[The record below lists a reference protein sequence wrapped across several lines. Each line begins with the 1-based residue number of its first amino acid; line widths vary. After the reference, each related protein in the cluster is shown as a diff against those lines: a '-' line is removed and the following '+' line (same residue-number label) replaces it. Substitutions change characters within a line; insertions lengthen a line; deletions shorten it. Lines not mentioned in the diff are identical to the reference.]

1 MAIVKTSIALIKR
14 YPVLSYFLLTFA
26 ISWGGFVLVVGPGG
40 FPGTGSQFDTIT
52 PYVVIAMLAGPS
64 ISGLVL
70 TGVVCGRAGYR
81 ELLSRLLRWRVGA
94 RWYAVALLTA
104 PLLAWALLAAFSLTP
119 PIFST
124 ADKAAL
130 VLTSVV
136 AGLVGGLFEELGWTG
151 FAVPRLR
158 LRHGVLATGLI
169 IGVPWGA
176 WHLLQGLWIGGTY
189 AGTVP
194 LGLFLILNF
203 LSGIA
208 ELTAFRVLMMWVYD
222 RTESL
227 LIAALMHAGLIT
239 GTIFL
244 FTPMATGMLGLAY
257 AWTFN
262 AALWLLV
269 AVVVVAN
276 QGHLARQPIARPVL

>member
-1 MAIVKTSIALIKR
+1 MAIVKPIMAFIKR
-14 YPVLSYFLLTFA
+14 YPVLTYFVLTFA
-26 ISWGGFVLVVGPGG
+26 ISWGGFVLVVGPGS

-52 PYVVIAMLAGPS
+52 PYVVMAMLAGPT
-64 ISGLVL
+64 ISGLAL
-70 TGVVCGRAGYR
+70 TGLVSGRAGYR

-94 RWYAVALLTA
+94 RWYAVALLIA
-104 PLLAWALLAAFSLTP
+104 PLLAWALLAVFSLTP
-119 PIFST
+119 PVFT
-124 ADKAAL
+124 TGDKAAF
-130 VLTSVV
+130 VLTGVV

-158 LRHGVLATGLI
+158 LRHGILATGLI
-169 IGVPWGA
+169 VGIPWGA

-194 LGLFLILNF
+194 LGLFLVLNF

-208 ELTAFRVLMMWVYD
+208 ELTAFRILMMWVYD

-227 LIAALMHAGLIT
+227 LIVALMHASLIT

-257 AWTFN
+257 AWSLN

-269 AVVVVAN
+269 GVVVAAN
-276 QGHLARQPIARPVL
+276 HGHLARQPFARPVI

>member
-1 MAIVKTSIALIKR
+1 MAIVKPIMAFIKR
-14 YPVLSYFLLTFA
+14 YPVLTYFVLTFA
-26 ISWGGFVLVVGPGG
+26 ISWGGFVLVVGPGS

-52 PYVVIAMLAGPS
+52 PYVVMAMLAGPT
-64 ISGLVL
+64 ISGLAL
-70 TGVVCGRAGYR
+70 TGLVSGRAGYR

-94 RWYAVALLTA
+94 RWYAVALLIA
-104 PLLAWALLAAFSLTP
+104 PLLAWALLAVFSLTP
-119 PIFST
+119 PVFST
-124 ADKAAL
+124 GDKAAF
-130 VLTSVV
+130 VLTGVV

-169 IGVPWGA
+169 VGVPWGA

-194 LGLFLILNF
+194 LGLFLVLNF

-208 ELTAFRVLMMWVYD
+208 ELTAFRILMMWVYD

-227 LIAALMHAGLIT
+227 LIVALMHASLIT

-257 AWTFN
+257 AWSLN

-269 AVVVVAN
+269 GVVVAAN
-276 QGHLARQPIARPVL
+276 HGHLARQPFARPVI

>member
-1 MAIVKTSIALIKR
+1 
-14 YPVLSYFLLTFA
+14 VLTYFVLTFA
-26 ISWGGFVLVVGPGG
+26 ISWGGFVLVVGPGS

-52 PYVVIAMLAGPS
+52 PYVVVAMLAGPT
-64 ISGLVL
+64 ISGLLL
-70 TGVVCGRAGYR
+70 TGLVSGRAGYR

-94 RWYAVALLTA
+94 RWYAVALLIA
-104 PLLAWALLAAFSLTP
+104 PLLAWALLAVFSLTP
-119 PIFST
+119 PVFT
-124 ADKAAL
+124 TGDKAAF
-130 VLTSVV
+130 VLTGVV

-158 LRHGVLATGLI
+158 LRHGILATGLI
-169 IGVPWGA
+169 VGIPWGA

-194 LGLFLILNF
+194 LGLFLVLNF

-208 ELTAFRVLMMWVYD
+208 ELTAFRILMMWVYD

-227 LIAALMHAGLIT
+227 LIVALMHASLIT

-257 AWTFN
+257 AWSLN

-269 AVVVVAN
+269 GVVVAAN
-276 QGHLARQPIARPVL
+276 HGHLARQPFARPVI